1 MSKYDTGRRPA
12 FSIGNVKEAV
22 QRLLNKALVAR
33 ANEQKAKEQAEKE
46 KAQAEGTVTDCSFL
60 SLDGGTWNE
69 TFINSRSY
77 NGGQW

>member
-1 MSKYDTGRRPA
+1 MSKYDTGRRSA
-12 FSIGNVKEAV
+12 FSLGNVAEYV
-22 QRLLNKALVAR
+22 QRLLDKALVAR
-33 ANEQKAKEQAEKE
+33 IKEDKAKEEAEQE
-46 KAQAEGTVTDCSFL
+46 KAREEGTVTDSSFL